1 MFFQLPLELTF
12 HLLLPTCHCTDDVF
26 GDDPTTIKL
35 EALGASMFGREAA
48 LFVPTGTMANLICCL
63 LHCSERGSELIVGA
77 EAHIHVYEQGGIA
90 QFGGVHSR
98 TVPNEADGTMSLA
111 AIEAAV
117 RPNDVHFPVTRL
129 VCLETTQNRCGHIYR
144 VCIVAISRF
153 MPRVSLCIHTS

>member
-1 MFFQLPLELTF
+1 
-12 HLLLPTCHCTDDVF
+12 VF

-98 TVPNEADGTMSLA
+98 TVPNETDGTMSLA

-129 VCLETTQNRCGHIYR
+129 VCLETTQNRC
-144 VCIVAISRF
+144 V
-153 MPRVSLCIHTS
+153 VSTKHAS